1 MYKILDGNS
10 KYFDNKKL
18 KFKPTAQN
26 FCIPLL
32 AVRVITKTQ
41 NGVIWINWPHIVSL
55 NCYFLAWKNI
65 KTEVTY

>member
-1 MYKILDGNS
+1 MLFLNLAKKRFCKSKMYKILDGNS

-32 AVRVITKTQ
+32 AVRVITKTL
-41 NGVIWINWPHIVSL
+41 S
-55 NCYFLAWKNI
+55 K
-65 KTEVTY
+65 